1 MSWEE
6 RESRFEKHPVRSSFS
21 AGLWVILLIIGF
33 AAFGGIGAWA
43 LNLASQPGRIVS
55 KTLDADNVIYNY
67 EWFRQQYQDVL
78 AMDGKIQVQVDA
90 AAAATNEAER
100 TRINSVVAGLR
111 TKRAQMVADYNA
123 RGSMANRSIFT
134 AGLPQQIQ

>member
-1 MSWEE
+1 MTDNWE
-6 RESRFEKHPVRSSFS
+6 RRFEQRPARTTFS
-21 AGLWVILLIIGF
+21 AGVLILLGLMGLTIV
-33 AAFGGIGAWA
+33 GGIGFWTIGIV
-43 LNLASQPGRIVS
+43 SQPGRVLA

-78 AMDGKIQVQVDA
+78 AMDAKIAVQDA
-90 AAAATNEAER
+90 AATAATGDEK
-100 TRINSVVAGLR
+100 TRVFSIVAGLK

-134 AGLPQQIQ
+134 AGLPQQIN